1 MLSATTA
8 LAVLTLQLQL
18 IITAVQCVQPVTIVQ
33 LVLLPHTLVNQ
44 VLIMQVKAL
53 ELD

>member
-1 MLSATTA
+1 MLLAITA
-8 LAVLTLQLQL
+8 MVVLILQHQPMVS
-18 IITAVQCVQPVTIVQ
+18 AVQCVQSATIAQ